1 METGTSMDTSRSH
14 DEGMSRMRRAPVR
27 IIEVGPRDG
36 LQNETTIMSTDK
48 KVTFVNALSRTGVTE
63 IEAGS
68 FVSPTAVPQLGD
80 SDDVFRRI
88 ERVPGVIYSAL
99 VPNERGLERARA
111 AAAQKIAVFTAAS
124 ETFTRR
130 NINATISE
138 SCVRFRPVVAGAKR
152 DGLGVRGYISTAI
165 YCPYEGRI
173 APTQVADVTKRLL
186 DLGVDEISLGD
197 TVGKAS
203 PADVRRLLDVVRPQ
217 LPPARLALHF
227 HDTYGMAVAN
237 VLTAWWEYD
246 IDAFDCAA
254 GGLGGCPYAPGATG
268 NVATEDVVYALK
280 ASGAQ
285 VAVDEVKMIYAVE
298 SIHRV
303 LGGRSRSRLAQVEG
317 MDSVS
322 SEAVL
327 RG

>member
-1 METGTSMDTSRSH
+1 
-14 DEGMSRMRRAPVR
+14 MSRMRRAPVR